1 MKKLIRETAE
11 EILQEYTNC
20 YSEADEDCLVRM
32 LEKLASNM
40 AREIF
45 AEIEHTARAAIILLK
60 FEKDEEI
67 HNIKTECYT
76 DLIGYI
82 AELKKKYM
90 GIKEVLPA
98 YMRMEAKA
106 LPAILKVKYTEDGE

>member
-20 YSEADEDCLVRM
+20 YSEADEDCLVKM

-45 AEIEHTARAAIILLK
+45 
-60 FEKDEEI
+60 EEI
-67 HNIKTECYT
+67 DKFLKSQEALSENKRLKEVGDWIFHDYLPSRLA
-76 DLIGYI
+76 D
-82 AELKKKYM
+82 LKKKYESE
-90 GIKEVLPA
+90 GADDV
-98 YMRMEAKA
+98 
-106 LPAILKVKYTEDGE
+106 

>member
-45 AEIEHTARAAIILLK
+45 EEIERLLDTYSASHHPVGEVYGESY
-60 FEKDEEI
+60 FERGLEDA
-67 HNIKTECYT
+67 
-76 DLIGYI
+76 I
-82 AELKKKYM
+82 AELKKKYESE
-90 GIKEVLPA
+90 GAE
-98 YMRMEAKA
+98 
-106 LPAILKVKYTEDGE
+106 